1 VTAYDDVEILDPL
14 RNMVSAQW
22 LMRQDFPPLE
32 YVVPGLIPE
41 GLTLLAAAP
50 KIGKSWMVLGLG
62 IACASGGYA
71 FGQLSVARRPVLYL
85 ALEDGQRRLKDRL
98 TCLGVNEGPANLH
111 LLTVTDPGS
120 MFTTIRA
127 FVESHAHE
135 APLVVLDTLGKAMP
149 PALPNETTYARDYRV
164 TGALKAVV
172 GRVPGASLIAVH
184 HTRKLDATDFLDAV
198 SGTQGVAGAADT
210 VLVLSRNREESNA
223 ILRVTSRDAREG
235 SYALE
240 IDDSGRWNLSG
251 TTLEEAGEAARSE
264 ATTAGLGTR
273 MAELVAYVNEHPGGV
288 RASEVAAAL
297 HMSSDDAGKYLR
309 RACDGER
316 ITKPT
321 RGLYLP
327 VRSMSEVSVCPILPV
342 PESPPLSGGQSPI
355 GHSDTSDSHLAEP
368 DREGTTR

>member
-1 VTAYDDVEILDPL
+1 VVSAYDEGEPLDPL

-22 LMRQDFPPLE
+22 LMAQNFPPLE

-71 FGQLSVARRPVLYL
+71 FGHLPVDQRPVLYL

-98 TCLGVNEGPANLH
+98 TCLGVAMGPANLH

-120 MFTTIRA
+120 MLTTIRA

-164 TGALKAVV
+164 TGALKSVV
-172 GRVPGASLIAVH
+172 DRVPGASLIAVH

-210 VLVLSRNREESNA
+210 VLVLSRNREEQNA

-240 IDDSGRWNLSG
+240 IDDTGRWNLSG
-251 TTLEEAGEAARSE
+251 TTLEEAAETARNGAA
-264 ATTAGLGTR
+264 TAGVGDR
-273 MAELVAYVNEHPGGV
+273 MAELVSYVLSHSGGV
-288 RASEVAAAL
+288 RRADVAAAL
-297 HMSSDDAGKYLR
+297 HMDDTSVGTYLR
-309 RACDGER
+309 RATDAGR
-316 ITKPT
+316 IINPK
-321 RGLYLP
+321 RGLYGPPVTSVTSVTLP
-327 VRSMSEVSVCPILPV
+327 TENVTDITHVTPT
-342 PESPPLSGGQSPI
+342 GQVV
-355 GHSDTSDSHLAEP
+355 
-368 DREGTTR
+368 

>member
-1 VTAYDDVEILDPL
+1 MSTYNEVDPLDPL

-62 IACASGGYA
+62 IACATGGYA
-71 FGQLSVARRPVLYL
+71 FGQLPVDRRPVLYL
-85 ALEDGQRRLKDRL
+85 ALEDGRRRLKDRL
-98 TCLGVNEGPANLH
+98 TCLGVDQGPANLH
-111 LLTVTDPGS
+111 LLTTTDPGA
-120 MFTTIRA
+120 MLTTIRA
-127 FVESHAHE
+127 FVESHADE

-210 VLVLSRNREESNA
+210 VLVLSRNREDPNA

-251 TTLEEAGEAARSE
+251 TTLEEAAETVRNGAA
-264 ATTAGLGTR
+264 TAGVGDR
-273 MAELVAYVNEHPGGV
+273 MAELVSYVLSHPEGV
-288 RASEVAAAL
+288 RRSEVAAAL
-297 HMSSDDAGKYLR
+297 HMDDNAVGTYLR
-309 RACDGER
+309 RATDAGR
-316 ITKPT
+316 IINPT
-321 RGLYLP
+321 RGLYGPPVTSVTSVTLP
-327 VRSMSEVSVCPILPV
+327 TTEDVTDITLVTPTGPDVT
-342 PESPPLSGGQSPI
+342 PEIQSNRCLS
-355 GHSDTSDSHLAEP
+355 
-368 DREGTTR
+368 

>member
-1 VTAYDDVEILDPL
+1 MTAYEDEVELLDPL
-14 RNMVSAQW
+14 RNMVSARW
-22 LMRQDFPPLE
+22 LMEQDFPPLE

-50 KIGKSWMVLGLG
+50 KIGKSWLVLGLG

-71 FGQLSVARRPVLYL
+71 FGQLPVDPRPVLYL
-85 ALEDGQRRLKDRL
+85 ALEDGRRRLQSRL
-98 TCLGVNEGPANLH
+98 SSLGVTQGPADLH
-111 LLTVTDPGS
+111 LLTTTDPGA
-120 MFTTIRA
+120 MLATIRS
-127 FVESHAHE
+127 FVEAHAAR

-164 TGALKAVV
+164 TGALKSVV
-172 GRVPGASLIAVH
+172 DCIPGASLIAVH

-251 TTLEEAGEAARSE
+251 TTLDEAAETARSE
-264 ATTAGLGTR
+264 ASTAGMGTR
-273 MAELVAYVNEHPGGV
+273 MAELVAYVNEHPEGV
-288 RASEVAAAL
+288 RPAEVSAAL
-297 HMSSDDAGKYLR
+297 HMSNDDAGKYLR

-316 ITKPT
+316 ITKAA

-327 VRSMSEVSVCPILPV
+327 ARSLSEVSECPKLPTL
-342 PESPPLSGGQSPI
+342 ESPPLSDGERPI
-355 GHSDTSDSHLAEP
+355 GQSDTSDTHLTGIGQGVE
-368 DREGTTR
+368 

>member
-1 VTAYDDVEILDPL
+1 MTAYDEVEVDPL

-22 LMRQDFPPLE
+22 LMRQDFPPLQ

-98 TCLGVNEGPANLH
+98 TCLGVDEGPADLH
-111 LLTVTDPGS
+111 LLTMTDPGA
-120 MFTTIRA
+120 MLTTIRA
-127 FVESHAHE
+127 FVESHANE

-149 PALPNETTYARDYRV
+149 LALPNETTYARDYRV

-172 GRVPGASLIAVH
+172 DRVPGASLIAVH

-210 VLVLSRNREESNA
+210 VLVLSRNREDSNA

-251 TTLEEAGEAARSE
+251 TTLEEAAETVRTGAA
-264 ATTAGLGTR
+264 TAGVGDR
-273 MAELVAYVNEHPGGV
+273 MVELVSYVLSHPEGV
-288 RASEVAAAL
+288 RRAEVAAAL
-297 HMSSDDAGKYLR
+297 HMDDNAVGTYLR
-309 RACDGER
+309 RATDAGR
-316 ITKPT
+316 IVNPK
-321 RGLYLP
+321 RGLYGPPVISVTSVTLP
-327 VRSMSEVSVCPILPV
+327 LDDVTDITHVTAT
-342 PESPPLSGGQSPI
+342 G
-355 GHSDTSDSHLAEP
+355 P
-368 DREGTTR
+368 DVTVTGTDR

>member
-1 VTAYDDVEILDPL
+1 MSSEYEELDPL

-22 LMRQDFPPLE
+22 LMEQHFPPLE

-98 TCLGVNEGPANLH
+98 TCLGVDEGPANLH

-120 MFTTIRA
+120 MLMTIRA

-164 TGALKAVV
+164 TGALKSVV
-172 GRVPGASLIAVH
+172 DRVPGASLIAVH

-210 VLVLSRNREESNA
+210 VLVLSRNREERNA

-251 TTLEEAGEAARSE
+251 TTLDEAAETARSE
-264 ATTAGLGTR
+264 ASAAGMGTR
-273 MAELVAYVNEHPGGV
+273 MAELVAYVNEHPEGV
-288 RASEVAAAL
+288 RPSEVSAAL
-297 HMSSDDAGKYLR
+297 HMSNDDAGKYLR

-316 ITKPT
+316 ITKAA

-327 VRSMSEVSVCPILPV
+327 ARSLSEVSECPKLPI
-342 PESPPLSGGQSPI
+342 PESPPLSDDQRPI
-355 GHSDTSDSHLAEP
+355 GQTDTSDTHLTGIGQVAE
-368 DREGTTR
+368 